1 MEIPQPR
8 LQSVFTLTPQSF
20 SQKALEVFHYQSAH
34 CLVYKNFLRALDIH
48 SHTVKELHHI
58 PFLPVEL
65 FKSQKIVSGTQNTE
79 FYFESSGTTDER
91 KSKHFVSDLSVYDMS
106 IKVCFEKFYGNISDY
121 CFVALLPSYLE
132 RNNASLVY
140 MCNFLMQQSGHK
152 HNGFYLH
159 EYEKL
164 HSVLLQNEEEKQKTI
179 FIGVSFALLDFAESY
194 GRPLQHTLIMET
206 GGMKGRREEI
216 TRKELH
222 DELRKAFSV
231 SHIHSE
237 YGMTELLS
245 QAYAR
250 HDGYFSAP
258 PWMQVLIRDV
268 EDPLEIL
275 PAGKTGCI
283 NIVDLAN
290 LHTCSFLATQDL
302 GKCYTD
308 GTFEVLGRYDA
319 SDVRGCNLMVD

>member
-1 MEIPQPR
+1 MEIPQP
-8 LQSVFTLTPQSF
+8 LLHSVFNLTPQTF
-20 SQKALEVFHYQSAH
+20 SQKALEVFHYQSTH
-34 CLVYKNFLRALDIH
+34 CVVYKNFLQALDIH
-48 SHTVKELHHI
+48 PHSVKEMHHI

-65 FKSQKIVSGTQNTE
+65 FKTQKILTGTEVTD
-79 FYFESSGTTDER
+79 FYFESSGTTDEM
-91 KSKHFVSDLSVYDMS
+91 KSKHFVPDLSFYDMS
-106 IKVCFEKFYGNISDY
+106 IKVCFEKFYGKISDY

-132 RNNASLVY
+132 RKNASLVY

-164 HSVLLQNEEEKQKTI
+164 RSVLQQNEDEKQKTI
-179 FIGVSFALLDFAESY
+179 FIGVSFALLDFAEAY
-194 GRPLQHTLIMET
+194 GLPLQHTLIMET

-222 DELRKAFSV
+222 DVLQKAFSV

-250 HDGYFSAP
+250 HNGVFFTP
-258 PWMQVLIRDV
+258 PWMQVVIRDA
-268 EDPLEIL
+268 EDPLHIL
-275 PAGKTGCI
+275 PEDKTGCI
-283 NIVDLAN
+283 NIIDLAN
-290 LHTCSFLATQDL
+290 YHSCSFIATQDL
-302 GKCYTD
+302 GKRKRD
-308 GTFEVLGRYDA
+308 GSFEVLGRYDA
-319 SDVRGCNLMVD
+319 SDVRGCNLMVE